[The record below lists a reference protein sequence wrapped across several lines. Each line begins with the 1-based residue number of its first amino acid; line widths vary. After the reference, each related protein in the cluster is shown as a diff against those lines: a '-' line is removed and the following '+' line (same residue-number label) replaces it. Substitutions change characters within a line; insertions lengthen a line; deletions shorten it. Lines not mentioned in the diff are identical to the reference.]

1 MARRLQWDQRLRADI
16 ETVQGESFDG
26 LSEDEIVDRLEDY
39 CDAGAALER
48 VNAQS
53 RAAKNASLAVVKPP
67 N

>member
-1 MARRLQWDQRLRADI
+1 M
-16 ETVQGESFDG
+16 QGESFDG